1 MAGWMQNT
9 GRKLGLLPSDADED
23 YYYDEPEEKIAD
35 VTPIHSQR
43 GRSHLM
49 TPEPMLRIVTSR
61 PRNFEDA
68 KIVGSTYREQVP
80 VIIDLSDASDADARR
95 LIDFAM
101 GLTHA
106 LRGNLERITRE
117 VFLLSPPN
125 LDVSEVTAETQR
137 HRYDGE

>member
-9 GRKLGLLPSDADED
+9 GRRLGLLPSDSDD
-23 YYYDEPEEKIAD
+23 YYYDEPEEQIAD
-35 VTPIHSQR
+35 VTPIHAPH
-43 GRSHLM
+43 GRSHL
-49 TPEPMLRIVTSR
+49 TVAEPMQRIVTSR

-68 KIVGSTYREQVP
+68 KIVGTTYREQVP
-80 VIIDLSDASDADARR
+80 VIIDLSEASDADARR

-106 LRGNLERITRE
+106 LRGNLERITRD

-125 LDVSEVTAETQR
+125 LDVSEVTAEPHR
-137 HRYDGE
+137 RYDSE

>member
-9 GRKLGLLPSDADED
+9 GRKLGLLPSDSDD
-23 YYYDEPEEKIAD
+23 YYYDEPEEQIAD
-35 VTPIHSQR
+35 VTPIHSPSGR
-43 GRSHLM
+43 GHL
-49 TPEPMLRIVTSR
+49 TTVAEPMQRIVTSR
-61 PRNFEDA
+61 PRTFEDA
-68 KIVGSTYREQVP
+68 KIVGTTYREQVP
-80 VIIDLSDASDADARR
+80 VIIDLSEASDSDARR

-125 LDVSEVTAETQR
+125 LDVSEVTAET
-137 HRYDGE
+137 HRYGE

>member
-9 GRKLGLLPSDADED
+9 GRKLGLLPSDEYDD
-23 YYYDEPEEKIAD
+23 YYDDPEEQIAD

-43 GRSHLM
+43 GRGQM
-49 TPEPMLRIVTSR
+49 MAAGPMQRIVTSR
-61 PRNFEDA
+61 PRTFEDA
-68 KIVGSTYREQVP
+68 KIVGATYREQVP

-125 LDVSEVTAETQR
+125 LEVSEVTPDNHHR
-137 HRYDGE
+137 RYDGE